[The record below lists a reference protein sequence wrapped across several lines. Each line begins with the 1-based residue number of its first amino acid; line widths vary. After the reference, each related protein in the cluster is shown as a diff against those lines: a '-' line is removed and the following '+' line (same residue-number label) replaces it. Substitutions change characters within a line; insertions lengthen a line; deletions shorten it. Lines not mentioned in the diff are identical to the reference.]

1 MYAHLKVRPFDGDRC
16 PSWSRPWVC
25 FRFSLNRDVHG
36 RDPQRPLHEP
46 WRPVVKG
53 CFEAVVNVS
62 SAVMSTAC

>member
-36 RDPQRPLHEP
+36 RDLQRPLYVDGGGLLCVE
-46 WRPVVKG
+46 
-53 CFEAVVNVS
+53 
-62 SAVMSTAC
+62 

>member
-16 PSWSRPWVC
+16 PSWSRPWIC

-46 WRPVVKG
+46 
-53 CFEAVVNVS
+53 
-62 SAVMSTAC
+62 SAVRKSGHP